1 MSRDRMRK
9 SFIKRYNERES
20 MPLEKNVKTPVLYN
34 ICLYTYT
41 QWMVFY
47 LTGDIVLFSCEYTLP
62 YCYSL
67 QLKRGLDYAG

>member
-1 MSRDRMRK
+1 
-9 SFIKRYNERES
+9 
-20 MPLEKNVKTPVLYN
+20 MPSEKNVKTPVLYN

-47 LTGDIVLFSCEYTLP
+47 LTGDIMLFPCEYTLP
-62 YCYSL
+62 YFYSL